1 MALPATLNVSI
12 NFSTGPTFGNPFVL
26 DDPLYGKLGGVGVLA
41 DNSSYVLDVSDTT
54 VKIDTRRGRNINQDL
69 YEAGTAVVRVLD
81 PNGIFDPQNVS
92 SPIFGLM
99 QPLRKLRISATQTS
113 NSTTYWIFSGYTTD
127 YRYTYPVGQEVAYVD
142 ISAVD
147 GFRLFNM
154 SNVTTITD
162 GTAGQTTGTRLG
174 KILDMVSWPSNMR
187 TLATGDSTCQAS
199 SVDTSVRSVLQSIR
213 NVEQS
218 EYGAAYMDT
227 LGNLVFKSRSE
238 VLAAAAASPTIFN
251 QDGSGINY
259 ANVAFAFDDKQVVN
273 NVSVQRTGGA
283 VQTASDATS
292 ITTYFTH
299 SLSYSNLIVETDAQ
313 ALNIA
318 KAYVASHKDT
328 TIRIDSLQLD
338 LMTANYNAGV
348 TAALDLDYFDQVQ
361 ITNLQPSGSTIT
373 KTLQVQGIAHAITPN
388 TWRTTLTT
396 QEPILDGFI
405 IGSSLYGILGTSVLS
420 Y

>member
-12 NFSTGPTFGNPFVL
+12 NFSNGPQFGNPFTL
-26 DDPLYGKLGGVGVLA
+26 NDPLYGKLGGTGVLA
-41 DNSSYVLDVSDTT
+41 DNAAYILDVSDNT

-81 PNGIFDPQNVS
+81 PTGIFDPQNTS

-99 QPLRKLRISATQTS
+99 QPLRKIRISAQQTS
-113 NSTTYWIFSGYTTD
+113 SSNTYWIFSGYTTD
-127 YRYTYPVGQEVAYVD
+127 YRYTYPVGQEIAYVD

-162 GTAGQTTGTRLG
+162 GTASQTTGTRMG
-174 KILDMVSWPSNMR
+174 KLLDMVSWPSNMR

-199 SVDTSVRSVLQSIR
+199 SVDTSVRSVLQSAR
-213 NVEQS
+213 NIEQS
-218 EYGAAYMDT
+218 EYGAFYMDV
-227 LGNLVFKSRSE
+227 LGNAVFKSRSE
-238 VLAAAAASPTIFN
+238 VLAAAAASPTVFN
-251 QDGSGINY
+251 QDGTGINY

-318 KAYVASHKDT
+318 QAYVASHKDT
-328 TIRIDSLQLD
+328 TIRIDSLTLD

-388 TWRTTLTT
+388 TWKTTLTT
-396 QEPILDGFI
+396 QEPILDGFV

>member
-12 NFSTGPTFGNPFVL
+12 NFSNGPTFGNPFTL
-26 DDPLYGKLGGVGVLA
+26 DDPIYGKLGGSGVLA
-41 DNSSYVLDVSDTT
+41 DNAVYVLDVSDST

-81 PNGIFDPQNVS
+81 PTGIFDPQNVS

-113 NSTTYWIFSGYTTD
+113 NSNTYWIFSGYTTD
-127 YRYTYPVGQEVAYVD
+127 YRYTYPVGQEIAYVD

-154 SNVTTITD
+154 SNVTTITN
-162 GTAGQTTGTRLG
+162 GTAGQTTGTRMD
-174 KILDMVSWPSNMR
+174 KILDMVSWPNNMR
-187 TLATGDSTCQAS
+187 SISTGNSTCQAS
-199 SVDTSVRSVLQSIR
+199 SVDTSVRSVLQSCR

-218 EYGAAYMDT
+218 EYGAFYMDV
-227 LGNLVFKSRSE
+227 LGNAVFKSRSE
-238 VLAAAAASPTIFN
+238 VLASAGTAPTVFN
-251 QDGSGINY
+251 QDGTGINY
-259 ANVAFAFDDKQVVN
+259 SNVTFAFDDKQVVN

-283 VQTASDATS
+283 IQTASDAAS

-299 SLSYSNLIVETDAQ
+299 SLSYSNLIVETDTD

-318 KAYVASHKDT
+318 KAYVNSHKDT
-328 TIRIDSLQLD
+328 TLRIDALQLD
-338 LMTANYNAGV
+338 LMTANYDAGV

-373 KTLQVQGIAHAITPN
+373 KTLQVQGIAHSITPN

-396 QEPILDGFI
+396 QEPIIDGFI
-405 IGSSLYGILGTSVLS
+405 LGSSLYGILGTSAFA